1 MKLRIKVKTKR
12 SSDPDYNPF
21 ECAEEILEQAK
32 DQIRRSNVAAGDQFK
47 KPFKRPLYDCENR
60 EVGELRFDPGI
71 DDVEESAPQRAVR
84 RLLA

>member
-21 ECAEEILEQAK
+21 ECAEEILEQAMNL
-32 DQIRRSNVAAGDQFK
+32 IRRSNIEAGDRYK
-47 KPFKRPLYDCENR
+47 KPFKAPLHDCDGK

-71 DDVEESAPQRAVR
+71 DDVEEGAPQRAVR
-84 RLLA
+84 RLLS